1 MREQGEWFASGLED
15 IVKFYLVLLVM
26 FLVIVSFFK
35 LILEFPWILLIAL
48 PITIFMSIRYEKRP
62 PRE

>member
-15 IVKFYLVLLVM
+15 SMKFYLVLLVM

-35 LILEFPWILLIAL
+35 LLIEFPWILLVAL
-48 PITIFMSIRYEKRP
+48 PIVIFMSIRYEKRP

>member
-1 MREQGEWFASGLED
+1 M
-15 IVKFYLVLLVM
+15 KFYLVLLVM

-48 PITIFMSIRYEKRP
+48 PIVIFMSIRYEKRP